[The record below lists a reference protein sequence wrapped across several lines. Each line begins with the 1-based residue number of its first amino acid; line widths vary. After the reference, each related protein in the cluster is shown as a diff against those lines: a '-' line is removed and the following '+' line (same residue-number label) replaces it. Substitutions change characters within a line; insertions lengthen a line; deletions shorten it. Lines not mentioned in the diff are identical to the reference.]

1 MGGNVSPSCTV
12 SGPSC
17 CCGTGVRLTAEGC
30 KEITLNRARLI
41 RSSEKQETKALF
53 TCSKAKGKAH
63 ARFTY
68 KAFKEK
74 AAIAL
79 AGKARSKH
87 NAIPLFAPL
96 GGTEMLLPASRLR
109 GAEGGAEPG

>member
-1 MGGNVSPSCTV
+1 M
-12 SGPSC
+12 
-17 CCGTGVRLTAEGC
+17 RLTAEGC

-96 GGTEMLLPASRLR
+96 GGAELLPAGSGGRSRAGVA
-109 GAEGGAEPG
+109 GAAG